1 MRAPLPRLAR
11 LALALGLFTSAGR
24 AQDALT
30 SEIER
35 RAAALAGTVAGW
47 RHDIHQHPELSNQET
62 RTAALVAAHLRKL
75 GLEVRTG
82 VGGNGVV
89 SIGWQQVS
97 VGKHRAGR
105 QVDVHVMPAIV
116 QVWDGDE
123 LLKTAARKA
132 PGAVIRKK
140 NAQKAG

>member
-75 GLEVRTG
+75 GLEVHQVIEAVNEFTHARLATNQVKSQSFLAG
-82 VGGNGVV
+82 SCV
-89 SIGWQQVS
+89 S
-97 VGKHRAGR
+97 H
-105 QVDVHVMPAIV
+105 
-116 QVWDGDE
+116 
-123 LLKTAARKA
+123 TASITSKS
-132 PGAVIRKK
+132 K
-140 NAQKAG
+140 